1 MDVEPQTS
9 SIWMQ
14 LLLIVVLT
22 LINAYFAASEM
33 AIVSVN
39 KNKIRILAD
48 NGNKKAML
56 VDSLIKEPTAFLSTI
71 QIAITVAGFFNS
83 ASAATGISLRFAKF
97 LKQWSIPY
105 GETISVII
113 ITILLSFITLIFGE
127 LVPKRIALKNAEA
140 YSMFC
145 ARPIHFISKIA
156 SPIIK
161 ILSFCTKFILRL
173 FGINDENVEE
183 LLSREEIRSMVE
195 TGQENGVFNE
205 IETEMIN
212 NIFEFDDSQA
222 QEIMTPRKDV
232 YCININEPLEEY
244 MDELMEMHYTRIPVY
259 DETIDDIIG
268 VLHIKDFMIEAHINK
283 YDFNKVDLRKILRKP
298 YFVLETKNIDEL
310 FKELQKSHQHIA
322 ILIDEYGGFSG
333 IVTIEDLIEEIMG
346 EIEDE
351 YDHILEPKLKKIDEN
366 VYLVNGLMN
375 LDDFKNELG
384 LDIETEE
391 HDTVSGFL
399 IDKIGRILEDGTQTT
414 VNIKNLHF
422 NIIEVID
429 KHIETVKLTIL
440 PSEDLTEEI

>member
-1 MDVEPQTS
+1 MDVDPQTS
-9 SIWMQ
+9 SIWLQ
-14 LLLIVVLT
+14 LLLIIVLT

-39 KNKIRILAD
+39 KNKIRILAES
-48 NGNKKAML
+48 GNKKAKL
-56 VDSLIKEPTAFLSTI
+56 VEKLLKEPTAFLSTI

-83 ASAATGISLRFAKF
+83 ASAATGISLRFAKV
-97 LKQWSIPY
+97 LRQWHIPY
-105 GETISVII
+105 GETISIII

-127 LVPKRIALKNAEA
+127 LVPKRIALQNAEA

-161 ILSFCTKFILRL
+161 VLSLSTKFILRL
-173 FGINDENVEE
+173 FGMNDENVEE

-195 TGQENGVFNE
+195 SGQENGVINE

-212 NIFEFDDSQA
+212 NIFEFDDIQA
-222 QEIMTPRKDV
+222 QDVMTPRKDV
-232 YCININEPLEEY
+232 YCIDINEPLEEY
-244 MDELMEMHYTRIPVY
+244 MDEIMEMHYTRIPVY
-259 DETIDDIIG
+259 DESIDDIIG
-268 VLHIKDFMIEAHINK
+268 ILHIKDFMIEAHNNK
-283 YDFNKVDLRKILRKP
+283 YDFNNVDLRKILRKP

-322 ILIDEYGGFSG
+322 ILVDEYGGFSG

-351 YDHILEPKLKKIDEN
+351 YDHITEPKLKKVAEN
-366 VYLVNGLMN
+366 IYLVNGLMN
-375 LDDFKNELG
+375 LDDFKEELG
-384 LDIETEE
+384 LNLSTEE

-399 IDKIGRILEDGTQTT
+399 INKIGKILEDGAQTT
-414 VNIKNLHF
+414 ITIENLRF
-422 NIIEVID
+422 DIIEVID
-429 KHIETVKLTIL
+429 KHIETVRLTIF
-440 PSEDLTEEI
+440 PNNIEKVE

>member
-1 MDVEPQTS
+1 MDVDPQMS

-14 LLLIVVLT
+14 LLIIVILT

-39 KNKIRILAD
+39 KNKIKMLSEA
-48 NGNKKAML
+48 GNKKAKL
-56 VDSLIKEPTAFLSTI
+56 VEKLIKEPTAFLSTI

-83 ASAATGISLRFAKF
+83 ASAATGISLRLANV
-97 LKQWSIPY
+97 LKKWQIPY
-105 GETISVII
+105 GEAISIVV

-127 LVPKRIALKNAEA
+127 LVPKRIALQNAEA

-161 ILSFCTKFILRL
+161 VLSVSTKFVLRL
-173 FGINDENVEE
+173 LGINDENIEE
-183 LLSREEIRSMVE
+183 LLSREEIRSVVE

-212 NIFEFDDSQA
+212 NIFELDDIQA
-222 QEIMTPRKDV
+222 QSVMTPRTDV
-232 YCININEPLEEY
+232 YCIDINEPLEEY

-259 DETIDDIIG
+259 DESIDDIIG
-268 VLHIKDFMIEAHINK
+268 ILHIKDFMIEAHKNK
-283 YDFNKVDLRKILRKP
+283 YDFKKVNLRSILRKP
-298 YFVLETKNIDEL
+298 YFVLETKNVDEL
-310 FKELQKSHQHIA
+310 LKDLQKEHQHIA

-351 YDHILEPKLKKIDEN
+351 YDHIVEPNIKKIDDN
-366 VYLVNGLMN
+366 VYLVNGLIN
-375 LDDFKNELG
+375 LEDFSDELC
-384 LDIETEE
+384 LDIKSDEHETL
-391 HDTVSGFL
+391 SGYL
-399 IDKIGRILEDGTQTT
+399 LNKIGKILEDGSKTSISISN
-414 VNIKNLHF
+414 VHF
-422 NIIEVID
+422 NILEVID
-429 KHIETVKLTIL
+429 KHIEKVEVTIL
-440 PSEDLTEEI
+440 PNQEILE